1 MRKEEVAEK
10 DAMKKTILISA
21 LALMLLAGG
30 FVCAGESAAAQA
42 KVEDAF
48 AMPAH
53 SPSYPPGPYRFID
66 REFFII
72 TYETDRDALRRQVPE
87 PLEIPE
93 ALVKFEFIKMPD
105 SSGFGSYTES
115 GQVIPV
121 TFRGQ
126 TGQYVLSMFLD
137 DDPPIAAG
145 REIWGFPKKLA
156 SPSLMVDPVSRDT
169 LVGRLKYGSLDVA
182 IGTMGFKH
190 EPADTRI
197 IKKSLEEVPN
207 YLLKIIPNPDGTTAI
222 RQLVR
227 YHLRDVT
234 VKGAWTGPCD
244 LQLFH
249 HALAPVAT
257 LPIRRIV
264 SCIHFTSDLTLPYGE
279 VAYDY
284 LKK

>member
-1 MRKEEVAEK
+1 MER
-10 DAMKKTILISA
+10 DNMKKIIVLLTLV
-21 LALMLLAGG
+21 LMLLLCGY
-30 FVCAGESAAAQA
+30 VCAGENTG
-42 KVEDAF
+42 KVENAF

-66 REFFII
+66 REFLII
-72 TYETDRDALRRQVPE
+72 TYETDMEALRKQVPE
-87 PLEIPE
+87 PLEITE

-105 SSGFGSYTES
+105 SSGFGSYTEA

-121 TFRGQ
+121 TFKGQ
-126 TGQYVLSMFLD
+126 KGQYVLSMFLD
-137 DDPPIAAG
+137 DEAPIVAG

-156 SPSLMVDPVSRDT
+156 YPSLGVDPVSKDT

-190 EPADTRI
+190 APVDTQA
-197 IKKSLEEVPN
+197 IKKALEEVPN
-207 YLLKIIPNPDGTTAI
+207 YLLKIIPNPDGSIAI
-222 RQLVR
+222 RQLVQ
-227 YHLRDVT
+227 YNLKDVT
-234 VKGAWTGPCD
+234 VKGAWTGPAD

-257 LPIRRIV
+257 LPVKRIV
-264 SCIHFTSDLTLPYGE
+264 SAVHFTSDLTLPYGK
-279 VAYDY
+279 VVYDY

>member
-1 MRKEEVAEK
+1 
-10 DAMKKTILISA
+10 MKKAVVYLILVS
-21 LALMLLAGG
+21 MFLLCSPV
-30 FVCAGESAAAQA
+30 FAGETADRQA
-42 KVEDAF
+42 TIENAF

-66 REFFII
+66 REYFII
-72 TYETDRDALRRQVPE
+72 TYETDMAALRKQVPE

-105 SSGFGSYTES
+105 SSGLGSYTEA

-121 TFRGQ
+121 TFQGKA
-126 TGQYVLSMFLD
+126 GQYVLSMFLD
-137 DDPPIAAG
+137 DDAPIVAG
-145 REIWGFPKKLA
+145 REIWGFPKKFAHPALG
-156 SPSLMVDPVSRDT
+156 VDPVSRDA
-169 LVGRLKYGSLDVA
+169 LVGRLKYGSIDVA

-190 EPADTRI
+190 APVDTRAI
-197 IKKSLEEVPN
+197 QKALEEVPN
-207 YLLKIIPNPDGTTAI
+207 YLLKIIPNPDGSTAI
-222 RQLVR
+222 RQLVQ
-227 YHLRDVT
+227 YNLQEVT
-234 VKGAWTGPCD
+234 VKGAWTGPAD

-257 LPIRRIV
+257 LPIKRIV
-264 SCIHFTSDLTLPYGE
+264 SCVHFISDLTLPYGK

>member
-1 MRKEEVAEK
+1 
-10 DAMKKTILISA
+10 MKKIAVIFPLV
-21 LALMLLAGG
+21 LMFLLCSY
-30 FVCAGESAAAQA
+30 VCAGEIADRQTTV
-42 KVEDAF
+42 KNAF

-72 TYETDRDALRRQVPE
+72 TYETDMDALRKQVPE

-105 SSGFGSYTES
+105 SSGFGSYTEA

-121 TFRGQ
+121 IFKGQ
-126 TGQYVLSMFLD
+126 KGQYVLSMFLD
-137 DDPPIAAG
+137 DEAPIVAG

-156 SPSLMVDPVSRDT
+156 YPSLGVDPVSKDT
-169 LVGRLKYGSLDVA
+169 LVGRLKYGSLEIA

-190 EPADTRI
+190 APVDTRAI
-197 IKKSLEEVPN
+197 QKALEEVPN
-207 YLLKIIPNPDGTTAI
+207 YLLKIIPNPDGSTAI
-222 RQLVR
+222 RQLVQ
-227 YHLRDVT
+227 YNLQDVT
-234 VKGAWTGPCD
+234 VKGAWTGPAD

-257 LPIRRIV
+257 LPIKRIV
-264 SCIHFTSDLTLPYGE
+264 SCVHFTSDLTLPYGK

>member
-1 MRKEEVAEK
+1 
-10 DAMKKTILISA
+10 MKKIKVLFP
-21 LALMLLAGG
+21 LGLMFLLCSYAY
-30 FVCAGESAAAQA
+30 AGEIANRPDTV
-42 KVEDAF
+42 KNAF

-53 SPSYPPGPYRFID
+53 SPSYPSGPYRFID

-72 TYETDRDALRRQVPE
+72 TYETDMDALRRQVPE

-105 SSGFGSYTES
+105 SSGFGSYTEA

-121 TFRGQ
+121 TFKGQ
-126 TGQYVLSMFLD
+126 KGQYVLSMFLD
-137 DDPPIAAG
+137 DEAPIVAG

-156 SPSLMVDPVSRDT
+156 YPSLGVDPVSKDT

-190 EPADTRI
+190 KPVDAGA
-197 IKKSLEEVPN
+197 IKKALEEVPN
-207 YLLKIIPNPDGTTAI
+207 YLLKIIPNPDGSTAI
-222 RQLVR
+222 RQLVQ
-227 YHLRDVT
+227 YQLQEVT
-234 VKGAWTGPCD
+234 VKGAWTGPAD

-257 LPIRRIV
+257 LPIKRIV
-264 SCIHFTSDLTLPYGE
+264 SCVHFTSDLTLPYGK
-279 VAYDY
+279 VVYDY
-284 LKK
+284 LAK

>member
-1 MRKEEVAEK
+1 
-10 DAMKKTILISA
+10 MKKTILLSA

-30 FVCAGESAAAQA
+30 VCIGETAAAQA
-42 KVEDAF
+42 KVEHAF

-93 ALVKFEFIKMPD
+93 AVVKFEFIRMPD
-105 SSGFGSYTES
+105 SSGFGNYTES

-121 TFRGQ
+121 TFNGQ
-126 TGQYVLSMFLD
+126 KGQYVLSMFLD

-156 SPSLMVDPVSRDT
+156 YPSLTVDPVSKDT
-169 LVGRLKYGSLDVA
+169 LVGRLKYGSVDVA
-182 IGTMGFKH
+182 IGTMGFKY
-190 EPADTRI
+190 EPADTRAI
-197 IKKSLEEVPN
+197 QKSLEEVPN

-222 RQLVR
+222 RQLVQ
-227 YHLRDVT
+227 YNLKDVT

-257 LPIRRIV
+257 LPIKRIV
-264 SCIHFTSDLTLPYGE
+264 SCSHFISDLTLPYGK

-284 LKK
+284 LK